1 MFICRNASLGVGMCP
16 QSLWGKISE
25 DSWTRTMSPFDH
37 KLLDICISGSSS
49 VALKVSI
56 DEGPFA
62 MINMQINMYNL
73 YPEIYHSLMCM
84 ALQSLAILVSY
95 F

>member
-16 QSLWGKISE
+16 QGPWGKISK
-25 DSWTRTMSPFDH
+25 DAWARTMSPFDH
-37 KLLDICISGSSS
+37 KVLDICIPGSSS

-62 MINMQINMYNL
+62 MISKQK
-73 YPEIYHSLMCM
+73 
-84 ALQSLAILVSY
+84 
-95 F
+95 